1 MRSFLKRPV
10 GLTILALL
18 LGWLAIGAFVLSLTA
33 ETMAQLHARWELVR
47 LGALVYGLTAVV
59 AAIGLWRLRRWGYLA
74 FLAWIAVVLSMSL
87 WWPAVFPQPVMP
99 WWTAFLWIGIVG
111 ALLVPLALY
120 VRRAIASAA

>member
-1 MRSFLKRPV
+1 MRSSLKRPV

-18 LGWLAIGAFVLSLTA
+18 LGWLALGAFVLSLTA
-33 ETMAQLHARWELVR
+33 ETLAQLHARWQLVR

-87 WWPAVFPQPVMP
+87 WWPAVLPRPVMP
-99 WWTAFLWIGIVG
+99 WGAAFLWIVIAG
-111 ALLVPLALY
+111 AILVPVALY
-120 VRRAIASAA
+120 VRRAIAAAA